1 MRLVLLR
8 HGETDWNA
16 LDRYQGRTD
25 VPLNALGERQAAA
38 AAAGPV
44 GELLRSAEDL
54 VAVSSPLIRARR
66 TAEIVLEDA
75 VGAVE
80 LAVDSRLV
88 ELGGG
93 EWEGLDFTEIGARWP
108 HEHHAWR
115 TVPDLDG
122 GPVGGEV
129 LRAGGERV
137 LAAAAAHVPEDWSTP
152 RPARVPD
159 ARTLLIVAHGAV
171 IRAAAGLAL
180 ALEGADFAHLARV
193 SNARAVILDGT
204 FAGEGPGAWSLLGY
218 DV

>member
-1 MRLVLLR
+1 MLDLYAGSGALGCEAASRGAAHVTLVEKAR
-8 HGETDWNA
+8 RAAEVCRANA
-16 LDRYQGRTD
+16 AA
-25 VPLNALGERQAAA
+25 LNAVLGAPVVQVAASSVEQALALPGDSA
-38 AAAGPV
+38 DLILADPPYPESGP
-44 GELLRSAEDL
+44 A
-54 VAVSSPLIRARR
+54 
-66 TAEIVLEDA
+66 
-75 VGAVE
+75 
-80 LAVDSRLV
+80 
-88 ELGGG
+88 
-93 EWEGLDFTEIGARWP
+93 F
-108 HEHHAWR
+108 HA
-115 TVPDLDG
+115 
-122 GPVGGEV
+122 
-129 LRAGGERV
+129 V